1 MKKRLIL
8 LIVLLFIINPIYVFA
23 EEDLNINSWF
33 VQADLLEDGS
43 LNVVKDITY
52 SFNTDF
58 NGVYVDIVLDDIISI
73 GNIEVSEI
81 VSGKEVVYI
90 QDQKAKKG
98 QNGVFSINSNKDNAN
113 IMIFS
118 PSEYESKTFRL
129 KYTLY
134 DVAAVHSDTGELY
147 YKFIGESNETP
158 IDYFS
163 ANINLPQ
170 FNQEDIKIFAHGPL
184 NGNINFDNQSI
195 KLDVT
200 NVPRNTFV
208 EARVI
213 FPLDYIPFASRT
225 GNSSFNNILD
235 EEKTL
240 VEKIKKDEIKRQE
253 RMSLSNNFS
262 IGLSAV
268 GLLILGALL
277 RKFRR
282 HPAMFDEMKSIYPD
296 DISPAELSLFMGSII
311 GPRSYIATLLDLVR
325 RTHISVETLQSN
337 KKSNKWSKSI
347 DSTNYVFI
355 KTSSNSDNL
364 MEHEKYLLDWFFNEI
379 SDGIRVSTDDI
390 DYYRKNNTQKFN
402 KSQSAWQKKV
412 SDELKL
418 RGFHDLRSKN
428 YGIIGL
434 IISLVLLVISV
445 ISLIFEGLFGLSLL
459 IISIILLIYSIYLH
473 QRKSDKGY
481 IQYRLWKD
489 FKKNNANVDIESLG
503 LSTDLSLIYL
513 IALGLPMKDLDNYRQ
528 SIGMDYYPMYWGYYY
543 FLLNNKGGSSFED
556 KFNNSF
562 YGSSGT
568 STANSSSFGGGGGFT
583 GGGGGGVGGSGSGG
597 F

>member
-235 EEKTL
+235 
-240 VEKIKKDEIKRQE
+240 
-253 RMSLSNNFS
+253 
-262 IGLSAV
+262 
-268 GLLILGALL
+268 
-277 RKFRR
+277 
-282 HPAMFDEMKSIYPD
+282 
-296 DISPAELSLFMGSII
+296 
-311 GPRSYIATLLDLVR
+311 
-325 RTHISVETLQSN
+325 
-337 KKSNKWSKSI
+337 
-347 DSTNYVFI
+347 
-355 KTSSNSDNL
+355 
-364 MEHEKYLLDWFFNEI
+364 
-379 SDGIRVSTDDI
+379 
-390 DYYRKNNTQKFN
+390 
-402 KSQSAWQKKV
+402 
-412 SDELKL
+412 
-418 RGFHDLRSKN
+418 
-428 YGIIGL
+428 
-434 IISLVLLVISV
+434 
-445 ISLIFEGLFGLSLL
+445 
-459 IISIILLIYSIYLH
+459 
-473 QRKSDKGY
+473 
-481 IQYRLWKD
+481 
-489 FKKNNANVDIESLG
+489 
-503 LSTDLSLIYL
+503 
-513 IALGLPMKDLDNYRQ
+513 
-528 SIGMDYYPMYWGYYY
+528 
-543 FLLNNKGGSSFED
+543 
-556 KFNNSF
+556 
-562 YGSSGT
+562 
-568 STANSSSFGGGGGFT
+568 
-583 GGGGGGVGGSGSGG
+583 
-597 F
+597 